1 MVTNMHMQESMDLDI
16 IQAAIA
22 GKRIAQEAL
31 YSHFSSKMFGI
42 CLRYASDYHS
52 AEDILQEGFVKV
64 FKNLD
69 RFRGEGSFEGWMKRI
84 FINTSI
90 EFYRKSVNRRNT
102 VEIDSI
108 YDQGFDSLALDK
120 LAAKDLIGLIQ
131 KLPNGYRT
139 IFNLY
144 AIEGYT
150 HKEIGNMLGI
160 SEGTSKSQLAR
171 ARESLK
177 KMIDNLNE

>member
-1 MVTNMHMQESMDLDI
+1 MQSLLDLDT

-22 GKRIAQEAL
+22 GKRQAQEAL
-31 YSHFSSKMFGI
+31 YVQYSPTMFGI

-69 RFRGEGSFEGWMKRI
+69 RFRGDGSFEGWMKRI

-90 EFYRKSVNRRNT
+90 EFYRKAVNKRKIIEMDSV
-102 VEIDSI
+102 
-108 YDQGFDSLALDK
+108 YDQGSAPLALDN
-120 LAAKDLIGLIQ
+120 LAAKDILKIIQ

-150 HKEIGNMLGI
+150 HREIGAMLGI

-171 ARESLK
+171 AREAIRMK
-177 KMIDNLNE
+177 IQTQNV